1 MRITEILPNL
11 SPAVARHT
19 LDTLLAALPPP
30 VPDTPENR
38 ATHDQLAFT
47 AFVSLRPGNPVE
59 AMLAA
64 HVIAFSAQAA
74 HCLRLAAQPGL
85 DPRTARQARTQA
97 GSMTRCEKDALR
109 MLQDS
114 QKARSAVP
122 ATWPPAPPEPS
133 QAKRRAAEAA
143 KQRAARIRALDLRL
157 IDPPPSIH

>member
-11 SPAVARHT
+11 SPDVARYT

-38 ATHDQLAFT
+38 AKHAELTFAAF
-47 AFVSLRPGNPVE
+47 ASLRPANPVE

-64 HVIAFSAQAA
+64 QVLASSAQVAYL
-74 HCLRLAAQPGL
+74 LRLAAQPGL

-97 GSMTRCEKDALR
+97 GSMARCERDALR

-122 ATWPPAPPEPS
+122 ATWPPAPPEPT
-133 QAKRRAAEAA
+133 QAERRAAEAA